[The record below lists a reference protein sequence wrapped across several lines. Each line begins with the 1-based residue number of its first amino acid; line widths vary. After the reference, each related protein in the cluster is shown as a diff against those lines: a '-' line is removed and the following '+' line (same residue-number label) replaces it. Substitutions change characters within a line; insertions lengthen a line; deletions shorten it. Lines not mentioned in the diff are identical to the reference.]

1 MRFSSATDLR
11 LIEAVRAVRLFSTEP
26 LPASRRDFFRSLSYA
41 GMLLAAA
48 QVAKSAPQ
56 AQDDPRP
63 QPPPLRAPDAASSRT
78 KELVAKMSIDMP
90 PQIQVAHSISY
101 RLSTRVDADQRRLD
115 IYRNMNSGK
124 NPVVIFIHGGAWRS
138 GHRRQYVPLGVS
150 LALKRITAVIPSYS
164 LAPKYQFPEPVRD
177 AASVVSWVHDNIE
190 KLGGNPDKIFLA
202 GHSSGVQ
209 IAALAALDPH
219 YLLFHNLPTT
229 VIRGVIALSGIYEV
243 PPGFEYAFGA
253 SEESRAQAS
262 PSRFIREGAPPF
274 LVVRGGHDTDIVVQQ
289 SPLFVA
295 RLKSAGISVEDEV
308 YPEEDHNSIIA
319 LASIRNSEIIE
330 RILRFV
336 KEHS

>member
-1 MRFSSATDLR
+1 M
-11 LIEAVRAVRLFSTEP
+11 IEAARTVRCPCAEFPS
-26 LPASRRDFFRSLSYA
+26 ASRRDFVRSLSSA
-41 GMLLAAA
+41 GILLAAA
-48 QVAKSAPQ
+48 QTGKSTPSAQNETPPQ
-56 AQDDPRP
+56 APT
-63 QPPPLRAPDAASSRT
+63 LRAPDAASART
-78 KELVAKMSIDMP
+78 KELVAKMSIDVP

-101 RLSTRVDADQRRLD
+101 RLSTREDADQRRLD

-164 LAPKYQFPEPVRD
+164 QAPKYPFPEPVRD
-177 AASVVSWVHDNIE
+177 AASVVSWVHDNID

-209 IAALAALDPH
+209 IAALVALDPH
-219 YLLFHNLPTT
+219 YLLFHKLPTT

-243 PPGFEYAFGA
+243 PPGFEYAFGG
-253 SEESRAQAS
+253 SEEARAQAS

-274 LVVRGGHDTDIVVQQ
+274 LVVRGGHDTEIVIQQ
-289 SPLFVA
+289 SPLFIA
-295 RLKSAGISVEDEV
+295 RLKSAGISVEEEV

-319 LASIRNSEIIE
+319 LASIRNSELIE
-330 RILRFV
+330 RIDRFV
-336 KEHS
+336 EDRS